1 MAGRRSWTS
10 EEKIQIALA
19 IESGQMTRAQA
30 ASHYGIP
37 YSTVTLWHK
46 KFQAEGVEAFYAGR
60 SKRGRRTRRQIIADL
75 NTFFENCGVEAKILV
90 RLHQILRES
99 AAPYSPEAP
108 DEEESA

>member
-1 MAGRRSWTS
+1 MA
-10 EEKIQIALA
+10 QA

-46 KFQAEGVEAFYAGR
+46 KFQAEGAEAFYAGR

-75 NTFFENCGVEAKILV
+75 TTFFENCGVEAKILV
-90 RLHQILRES
+90 RLHQNLRES
-99 AAPYSPEAP
+99 SALQSPEAIR
-108 DEEESA
+108 DEEKSA